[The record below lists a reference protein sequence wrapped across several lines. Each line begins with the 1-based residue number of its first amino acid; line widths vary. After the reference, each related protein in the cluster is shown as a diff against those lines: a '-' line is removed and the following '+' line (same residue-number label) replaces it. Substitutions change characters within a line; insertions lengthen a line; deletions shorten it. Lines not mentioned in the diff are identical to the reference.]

1 MLFWF
6 RPMLEAD
13 VRTREF
19 MTMGTTSTQSAG
31 AITMRLHSRRW
42 APSAAVAVVA
52 FGMAVPLTSTTLAVA
67 SPATSTTSH
76 FSVVQQ
82 WGSPTTPT
90 SQNKCTG
97 PIGNALL
104 NDYVYINDTGNGIQH
119 QTINGAGDG
128 WFTTTFTG
136 TGDIKF
142 YRPSRVN
149 VTFDGQ
155 GNITNVVINGLPD
168 MTVSAQLQ
176 EWFGFEANKQNAVGH
191 GTINAHGTVTV
202 GSALINSGTAVSF
215 HNDAQSRWAVGA
227 DQSGPP
233 TFSFSKV
240 GC

>member
-1 MLFWF
+1 M
-6 RPMLEAD
+6 
-13 VRTREF
+13 
-19 MTMGTTSTQSAG
+19 
-31 AITMRLHSRRW
+31 MRLNSRRW
-42 APSAAVAVVA
+42 AHSAAVVA
-52 FGMAVPLTSTTLAVA
+52 LGLAVPLSSATVAEA
-67 SPATSTTSH
+67 SPATSMTSH

-90 SQNKCTG
+90 SQNNCTG

-104 NDYVYINDTGNGIQH
+104 NDYVYINDTGNGVQH
-119 QTINGAGDG
+119 ETINGAGDA

-136 TGDIKF
+136 TGVITF
-142 YRPSRVN
+142 YPPSSVD
-149 VTFDGQ
+149 VTFDSQ
-155 GNITNVVINGLPD
+155 GNITNVVVKGSPD
-168 MTVSAQLQ
+168 MIVSAKLQ

-202 GSALINSGTAVSF
+202 GSVGINSGTPVSF

-227 DQSGPP
+227 DQNGPP